1 MIVRMTSFCDA
12 QRLLLLWLATGC
24 IERIIVEQVVER
36 VKSGRAAV
44 AAEVIAQVR
53 VRTSRS

>member
-1 MIVRMTSFCDA
+1 MVRMTSFCDA

-24 IERIIVEQVVER
+24 IERIIVEQVVEC